1 MEGKSIGFDT
11 TERWFLF
18 APLVLL
24 VFGWF
29 QLNLFLLGHH
39 TSILSVLVLLP
50 LSYFIVDRIAPKAIS
65 KNKLSR
71 RVLLI
76 LVVTLGICELIR
88 PATSYPVH
96 YDAAYHI
103 LQASTYADILDI
115 DAFSNRIFR
124 PPLLPI
130 LLSTTLV
137 FDESG
142 SVSLMLMRFIVLLF
156 GLQTY
161 TLAKKLGASTTS
173 ATVFAVAAMTSPAVI
188 DWGARYYH
196 GVFAAMLA
204 TMVMNLLLSLD
215 WKKCSSVLMLF
226 IGFSSGGVALARYS
240 FSYLLGVI
248 GFSGLMSKKIQPMVW
263 FILGWS
269 LAVFPFML
277 NDWMEMGD
285 LLASLRPQ
293 IGAPVDRALDPVAG
307 VGWSAENFPILGYLD
322 IRLGLLSDGIWWLCL
337 GGVGLLLWGKKW
349 KELAVISAI
358 SVPHIMIYSL
368 LLGYGEV
375 RYMLLLVPLGC
386 ALAALFFDPVLYW
399 VNQLIYPQP
408 DSLETPTSIDVKKD
422 GWQPFSQYQSELGVR
437 PTLSFMVVLL
447 FVFAPFANHLYETY
461 DYHSKTEDWVMML
474 RSISEEVPENA
485 TMVASSK
492 DLQIMWLTNEY
503 SDEPTSDLNSLYSWL
518 STKDASHLITKN
530 RGNPEPCA
538 KDVTLCIEAPWLVP
552 IASRSGYNGWVVL
565 WEFDETAGEYQTSN
579 LSIEPFVKIE
589 DQWHGHEQE
598 STDLIRNDL
607 LLVKHYDDEVTLNP
621 TFFNATS
628 IEIDIVVFRFDAWP
642 SAVIDLE
649 SGGIEDIS
657 ADERF
662 YAASWNGTSFAHSGP
677 FAESNSL
684 PNSLSQSFTF
694 SPSEYGIQ
702 GASGVH
708 YIRLRAIHS

>member
-1 MEGKSIGFDT
+1 MGSESIDVDDA
-11 TERWFLF
+11 ERWFLF
-18 APLVLL
+18 APMVLL

-29 QLNLFLLGHH
+29 QLNLVLLGYN
-39 TSILSVLVLLP
+39 TSMLSVLVFLPVSFLL
-50 LSYFIVDRIAPKAIS
+50 VDRIAPKATS
-65 KNKLSR
+65 KSKSSR
-71 RVLLI
+71 KVLLI

-88 PATSYPVH
+88 PATSYPVQ

-115 DAFSNRIFR
+115 DAFSRIFR

-130 LLSTTLV
+130 LLSATLA

-142 SVSLMLMRFIVLLF
+142 SMSLILMRFIVLLL

-173 ATVFAVAAMTSPAVI
+173 ATVFAVVAMTSPAVL

-215 WKKCSSVLMLF
+215 WKKCSSILMLI

-240 FSYLLGVI
+240 FSFLLGIV

-269 LAVFPFML
+269 LAILPFML
-277 NDWMEMGD
+277 NDWMQTGD

-293 IGAPVDRALDPVAG
+293 IDAPVDRALDPVAG
-307 VGWSAENFPILGYLD
+307 VGWSSENFPILGYLE

-337 GGVGLLLWGKKW
+337 GGIVLLLRRKKW
-349 KELAVISAI
+349 KELAVLSAI
-358 SVPHIMIYSL
+358 SLPHIMIYSL

-386 ALAALFFDPVLYW
+386 ALAALFFEPMLLW
-399 VNQLIYPQP
+399 MNQLIFTRP
-408 DSLETPTSIDVKKD
+408 DTLERPATIGSNKAKEHSFRHYHT
-422 GWQPFSQYQSELGVR
+422 ELGVK
-437 PTLSFMVVLL
+437 PALSVMVVLL
-447 FVFAPFANHLYETY
+447 VVFAPFISHLNDTH

-485 TMVASSK
+485 SLVASSK
-492 DLQIMWLTNEY
+492 DTQVMWLTKEY
-503 SDEPTSDLNSLYSWL
+503 SKEPPHEFDSLYSWM
-518 STKDASHLITKN
+518 SSNHASHIITKN

-538 KDVTLCIEAPWLVP
+538 RDVMLCIEAPWLVP
-552 IASRSGYNGWVVL
+552 IASRSGTNGWMVL
-565 WEFDETAGEYQTSN
+565 WEFDETAEEHVSSN
-579 LSIEPFVKIE
+579 LSIEPFTKVE
-589 DQWHGHEQE
+589 GQWHGHEE
-598 STDLIRNDL
+598 GTTDLLRNDF
-607 LLVKHYDDEVTLNP
+607 LLVRHYDDEVTLNP
-621 TFFNATS
+621 AFANATS
-628 IEIDIVVFRFDAWP
+628 IEIDVVVFRFDAWP
-642 SAVIDLE
+642 SAAIDLE
-649 SGGIEDIS
+649 SGSIEDIS

-677 FAESNSL
+677 FEENNSL
-684 PNSLSQSFTF
+684 PSSLSQSYTF
-694 SPSEYGIQ
+694 SPSEYGN
-702 GASGVH
+702 GAASGVH
-708 YIRLRAIHS
+708 YIRLRAIYS

>member
-1 MEGKSIGFDT
+1 MGSESIDVDDA
-11 TERWFLF
+11 ERWFLF
-18 APLVLL
+18 APMVLL

-29 QLNLFLLGHH
+29 QLNLVLLGYN
-39 TSILSVLVLLP
+39 TSMLSVLVFLPVSFLL
-50 LSYFIVDRIAPKAIS
+50 VDRIAPKATS
-65 KNKLSR
+65 KSKSSR
-71 RVLLI
+71 KVLLI

-88 PATSYPVH
+88 PATSYPVQ

-103 LQASTYADILDI
+103 LQASTYADLLDI
-115 DAFSNRIFR
+115 DAFSRIFR

-130 LLSTTLV
+130 LLSATLA

-142 SVSLMLMRFIVLLF
+142 SMSLILMRFIVLLL

-173 ATVFAVAAMTSPAVI
+173 ATVFAVVAMTSPAVL

-215 WKKCSSVLMLF
+215 WKKCSSILMLI

-240 FSYLLGVI
+240 FSFLLGIV

-269 LAVFPFML
+269 LAILPFML
-277 NDWMEMGD
+277 NDWMQTGD

-293 IGAPVDRALDPVAG
+293 IDAPVDRALDPVAG
-307 VGWSAENFPILGYLD
+307 VGWSSENFPILGYLE

-337 GGVGLLLWGKKW
+337 GGIVLLLRRKKW
-349 KELAVISAI
+349 KELAVLSAI
-358 SVPHIMIYSL
+358 SLPHIMIYSL

-386 ALAALFFDPVLYW
+386 ALAALFFEPMLLW
-399 VNQLIYPQP
+399 MNQLIFTRP
-408 DSLETPTSIDVKKD
+408 DTLERPATTGSNKAKEHS
-422 GWQPFSQYQSELGVR
+422 FRQYHTELGVK
-437 PTLSFMVVLL
+437 PALSVMVVLL
-447 FVFAPFANHLYETY
+447 VVFAPFISHLNDTH

-485 TMVASSK
+485 SLVASSK
-492 DLQIMWLTNEY
+492 DKQVMWLTNEY
-503 SDEPTSDLNSLYSWL
+503 SREPPHEFDSLYSWM
-518 STKDASHLITKN
+518 SSNHASHIITRN

-538 KDVTLCIEAPWLVP
+538 RDVMLCIEAPWLVP
-552 IASRSGYNGWVVL
+552 IASRSGTNGWMVL
-565 WEFDETAGEYQTSN
+565 WEFDETAEEHVSSN
-579 LSIEPFVKIE
+579 LSIEPFTKVE
-589 DQWHGHEQE
+589 GQWHGHEE
-598 STDLIRNDL
+598 GTTDLLRNDF
-607 LLVKHYDDEVTLNP
+607 LLVRHYDDEVTLNP
-621 TFFNATS
+621 AFANATS

-642 SAVIDLE
+642 SAAIDLE
-649 SGGIEDIS
+649 SGSIEDIS

-677 FAESNSL
+677 FEENNSL
-684 PNSLSQSFTF
+684 PSSLSQSYTF
-694 SPSEYGIQ
+694 SPSEYGN
-702 GASGVH
+702 GAASGVH

>member
-1 MEGKSIGFDT
+1 MGSESIDVDDA
-11 TERWFLF
+11 ERWFLF
-18 APLVLL
+18 APMVLL

-29 QLNLFLLGHH
+29 QLNLVLLGYN
-39 TSILSVLVLLP
+39 TSMLSVLVFLPVSFLL
-50 LSYFIVDRIAPKAIS
+50 VDRIAPKATS
-65 KNKLSR
+65 KSKSSR
-71 RVLLI
+71 KVLLI

-88 PATSYPVH
+88 PATSYPVQ

-115 DAFSNRIFR
+115 DAFSRIFR

-130 LLSTTLV
+130 LLSATLA

-142 SVSLMLMRFIVLLF
+142 SMSLILMRFIVLLL

-173 ATVFAVAAMTSPAVI
+173 ATVFAVVAMTSPAVL

-215 WKKCSSVLMLF
+215 WKKCSSILMLI

-240 FSYLLGVI
+240 FSFLLGIV

-269 LAVFPFML
+269 LAILPFML
-277 NDWMEMGD
+277 NDWMQTGD

-293 IGAPVDRALDPVAG
+293 IDAPVDRALDPVAG
-307 VGWSAENFPILGYLD
+307 VGWSAENFPILGYLE

-337 GGVGLLLWGKKW
+337 GGIVLLLRRKKW
-349 KELAVISAI
+349 KELAVLSAI
-358 SVPHIMIYSL
+358 SLPHIMIYSL

-386 ALAALFFDPVLYW
+386 ALAALFFEPMLLW
-399 VNQLIYPQP
+399 MNQLIFTRP
-408 DSLETPTSIDVKKD
+408 DTLERPATIGSNKAKEHSFRHYHT
-422 GWQPFSQYQSELGVR
+422 ELGVK
-437 PTLSFMVVLL
+437 PALSVMVVLL
-447 FVFAPFANHLYETY
+447 VVFAPFISHLNDTH

-485 TMVASSK
+485 SLVASSK
-492 DLQIMWLTNEY
+492 DTQVMWLTKEY
-503 SDEPTSDLNSLYSWL
+503 SREPPHEFDSLYSWM
-518 STKDASHLITKN
+518 SSNHASHIITKN

-538 KDVTLCIEAPWLVP
+538 RDVMLCIEAPWLVP
-552 IASRSGYNGWVVL
+552 IASRSGTNGWMVL
-565 WEFDETAGEYQTSN
+565 WEFDETAEEHVSSN
-579 LSIEPFVKIE
+579 LSIEPFTKVE
-589 DQWHGHEQE
+589 GQWHGHEE
-598 STDLIRNDL
+598 GTTDLLRNDF
-607 LLVKHYDDEVTLNP
+607 LLVRHYDDEVTLNP
-621 TFFNATS
+621 AFANATS
-628 IEIDIVVFRFDAWP
+628 IEIDVVVFRFDAWP
-642 SAVIDLE
+642 SAAIDLE
-649 SGGIEDIS
+649 SGSIEDIS

-677 FAESNSL
+677 FEENNSL
-684 PNSLSQSFTF
+684 PSSLSQSYTF
-694 SPSEYGIQ
+694 SPSEYGN
-702 GASGVH
+702 GAASGVH

>member
-1 MEGKSIGFDT
+1 MGSESIDVDDA
-11 TERWFLF
+11 ERWFLF
-18 APLVLL
+18 APMVLL

-29 QLNLFLLGHH
+29 QLNLVLLGYN
-39 TSILSVLVLLP
+39 TSMLSVLVFLPVSFLL
-50 LSYFIVDRIAPKAIS
+50 VDRIAPKATS
-65 KNKLSR
+65 KSKSSR
-71 RVLLI
+71 KVLLI

-88 PATSYPVH
+88 PATSYPVQ

-115 DAFSNRIFR
+115 DAFSRIFR

-130 LLSTTLV
+130 LLSATLA

-142 SVSLMLMRFIVLLF
+142 SMSLMLMRFIVLLL

-173 ATVFAVAAMTSPAVI
+173 ATVFAVVAMTSPAVL

-215 WKKCSSVLMLF
+215 WKKCSSILMLI

-240 FSYLLGVI
+240 FSFLLGIV

-269 LAVFPFML
+269 LAILPFML
-277 NDWMEMGD
+277 NDWMQTGD

-293 IGAPVDRALDPVAG
+293 IDAPVDRALDPVAG
-307 VGWSAENFPILGYLD
+307 VGWSAENFPILGYLE

-337 GGVGLLLWGKKW
+337 GGIVLLLRRKKW
-349 KELAVISAI
+349 KELAVLSAI
-358 SVPHIMIYSL
+358 SLPHIMIYSL

-386 ALAALFFDPVLYW
+386 ALAALFFEPMLLW
-399 VNQLIYPQP
+399 MNQLIFTRP
-408 DSLETPTSIDVKKD
+408 DTLERPATIGSNKAKEHSFRHYHT
-422 GWQPFSQYQSELGVR
+422 ELGVK
-437 PTLSFMVVLL
+437 PALSVMVVLL
-447 FVFAPFANHLYETY
+447 VVFAPFISHLNDTH

-485 TMVASSK
+485 SLVASSK
-492 DLQIMWLTNEY
+492 DTQVMWLTKEY
-503 SDEPTSDLNSLYSWL
+503 SREPPHEFDSLYSWM
-518 STKDASHLITKN
+518 SSNHASHIITKN

-538 KDVTLCIEAPWLVP
+538 RDVMLCIEAPWLVP
-552 IASRSGYNGWVVL
+552 IASRSGTNGWMVL
-565 WEFDETAGEYQTSN
+565 WEFDETAEEHVSSN
-579 LSIEPFVKIE
+579 LSIEPFTKVE
-589 DQWHGHEQE
+589 GQWHGHEE
-598 STDLIRNDL
+598 GTTDLLRNDF
-607 LLVKHYDDEVTLNP
+607 LLVRHYDDEVTLNP
-621 TFFNATS
+621 AFANATS

-642 SAVIDLE
+642 SAAIDLE
-649 SGGIEDIS
+649 SGSIEDIS

-677 FAESNSL
+677 FEENNSL
-684 PNSLSQSFTF
+684 PSSLSQSYTF
-694 SPSEYGIQ
+694 SPSEYGN
-702 GASGVH
+702 GAASGVH
-708 YIRLRAIHS
+708 YIRLRAIYS

>member
-1 MEGKSIGFDT
+1 MGSESIDVDDA
-11 TERWFLF
+11 ERWFLF
-18 APLVLL
+18 APMVLL

-29 QLNLFLLGHH
+29 QLNLVLLGYN
-39 TSILSVLVLLP
+39 TSMLSVLVFLPVSFLL
-50 LSYFIVDRIAPKAIS
+50 VDRIAPKATS
-65 KNKLSR
+65 KSKSSR
-71 RVLLI
+71 KVLLI

-88 PATSYPVH
+88 PATSYPVQ

-115 DAFSNRIFR
+115 DAFSRIFR

-130 LLSTTLV
+130 LLSATLA

-142 SVSLMLMRFIVLLF
+142 SMSLILMRFIVLLL

-173 ATVFAVAAMTSPAVI
+173 ATVFAVVAMTSPAVL

-215 WKKCSSVLMLF
+215 WKKCSSILMLI

-240 FSYLLGVI
+240 FSFLLGIV

-269 LAVFPFML
+269 LAILPFML
-277 NDWMEMGD
+277 NDWMQTGD

-293 IGAPVDRALDPVAG
+293 IDAPVDRALDPVAG
-307 VGWSAENFPILGYLD
+307 VGWSSENFPILGYLE

-337 GGVGLLLWGKKW
+337 GGIVLLLRRKKW
-349 KELAVISAI
+349 KELAVLSAI
-358 SVPHIMIYSL
+358 SLPHIMIYSL

-386 ALAALFFDPVLYW
+386 ALAALFFEPMLLW
-399 VNQLIYPQP
+399 MNQLIFTRP
-408 DSLETPTSIDVKKD
+408 DTLERPATIGSNKAKEHSFRHYHT
-422 GWQPFSQYQSELGVR
+422 ELGVK
-437 PTLSFMVVLL
+437 PALSVMVVLL
-447 FVFAPFANHLYETY
+447 VVFAPFISHLNDTH

-485 TMVASSK
+485 SLVASSK
-492 DLQIMWLTNEY
+492 DKQVMWLTNEY
-503 SDEPTSDLNSLYSWL
+503 SREPPHEFDSLYSWM
-518 STKDASHLITKN
+518 SSNHASHIITRN

-538 KDVTLCIEAPWLVP
+538 RDVMLCIEAPWLVP
-552 IASRSGYNGWVVL
+552 IASRSGTNGWMVL
-565 WEFDETAGEYQTSN
+565 WEFDETAEEHVSSN
-579 LSIEPFVKIE
+579 LSIEPFTKVE
-589 DQWHGHEQE
+589 GQWHGHEE
-598 STDLIRNDL
+598 GTTDLLRNDF
-607 LLVKHYDDEVTLNP
+607 LLVRHYDDEVTLNP
-621 TFFNATS
+621 AFANATS

-642 SAVIDLE
+642 SAAIDLE
-649 SGGIEDIS
+649 SGSIEDIS

-677 FAESNSL
+677 FEENNSL
-684 PNSLSQSFTF
+684 PSSLSQSYTF
-694 SPSEYGIQ
+694 SPSEYGN
-702 GASGVH
+702 GAASGVH
-708 YIRLRAIHS
+708 YIRLRAIYS

>member
-1 MEGKSIGFDT
+1 MGSESIDVDDA
-11 TERWFLF
+11 ERWFLF
-18 APLVLL
+18 APMVLL

-29 QLNLFLLGHH
+29 QLNLVLLGYN
-39 TSILSVLVLLP
+39 TSMLSVLVILPVSFLL
-50 LSYFIVDRIAPKAIS
+50 VDRIAPKATS
-65 KNKLSR
+65 KSKSSR
-71 RVLLI
+71 KVLLI

-88 PATSYPVH
+88 PATSYPVQ

-115 DAFSNRIFR
+115 DAFSRIFR

-130 LLSTTLV
+130 LLSATLA

-142 SVSLMLMRFIVLLF
+142 SMSLILMRFIVLLL

-173 ATVFAVAAMTSPAVI
+173 ATVFAVVAMTSPAVL

-215 WKKCSSVLMLF
+215 WKKCSSILMLI

-240 FSYLLGVI
+240 FSFLLGIV

-269 LAVFPFML
+269 LAILPFML
-277 NDWMEMGD
+277 NDWMQTGD

-293 IGAPVDRALDPVAG
+293 IDAPVDRALDPVAG
-307 VGWSAENFPILGYLD
+307 VGWSSENFPILGYLE

-337 GGVGLLLWGKKW
+337 GGIVLLLRRKKW
-349 KELAVISAI
+349 KELAVLSAI
-358 SVPHIMIYSL
+358 SLPHIMIYSL

-386 ALAALFFDPVLYW
+386 ALAALFFEPMLLW
-399 VNQLIYPQP
+399 MNQLIFTRP
-408 DSLETPTSIDVKKD
+408 DTLERPATIGSNKAKEHSFRHYHT
-422 GWQPFSQYQSELGVR
+422 ELGVK
-437 PTLSFMVVLL
+437 PALSVMVVLL
-447 FVFAPFANHLYETY
+447 VVFAPFISHLNDTH

-485 TMVASSK
+485 SLVASSK
-492 DLQIMWLTNEY
+492 DKQVMWLTNEY
-503 SDEPTSDLNSLYSWL
+503 SREPPHEFDSLYSWM
-518 STKDASHLITKN
+518 SSNHASHIITKN

-538 KDVTLCIEAPWLVP
+538 RDVILCIEAPWLVP
-552 IASRSGYNGWVVL
+552 IASRSGTNGWMVL
-565 WEFDETAGEYQTSN
+565 WEFDETAEEHVSSN
-579 LSIEPFVKIE
+579 LSIEPFTKVE
-589 DQWHGHEQE
+589 GQWHGHEE
-598 STDLIRNDL
+598 GTTDLLRNDF
-607 LLVKHYDDEVTLNP
+607 LLVRHYDDEVTLNP
-621 TFFNATS
+621 AFANATS

-642 SAVIDLE
+642 SAAIDLE
-649 SGGIEDIS
+649 SGSIEDIS

-677 FAESNSL
+677 FEENNSL
-684 PNSLSQSFTF
+684 PSSLSQSYTF
-694 SPSEYGIQ
+694 SPSEYGN
-702 GASGVH
+702 GAASGVH
-708 YIRLRAIHS
+708 YIRLRAIYS

>member
-1 MEGKSIGFDT
+1 MGSESIDVDDA
-11 TERWFLF
+11 ERWFLF
-18 APLVLL
+18 APMVLL

-29 QLNLFLLGHH
+29 QLNLVLLGYN
-39 TSILSVLVLLP
+39 TSMLSVLVFLPVSFLL
-50 LSYFIVDRIAPKAIS
+50 VDRIAPKATS
-65 KNKLSR
+65 KSKSSR
-71 RVLLI
+71 KVLLI

-88 PATSYPVH
+88 PATSYPVQ

-115 DAFSNRIFR
+115 DAFSRIFR

-130 LLSTTLV
+130 LLSATLA

-142 SVSLMLMRFIVLLF
+142 SMSLILMRFIVLLL

-173 ATVFAVAAMTSPAVI
+173 ATVFAAVAMTSPAVL

-215 WKKCSSVLMLF
+215 WKKCSSILMLI

-240 FSYLLGVI
+240 FSFLLGIV

-269 LAVFPFML
+269 LAILPFML
-277 NDWMEMGD
+277 NDWMQTGD

-293 IGAPVDRALDPVAG
+293 IDAPVDRALDPVAG
-307 VGWSAENFPILGYLD
+307 VGWSAENFPILGYLE

-337 GGVGLLLWGKKW
+337 GGIVLLLRRKKW
-349 KELAVISAI
+349 KELAVLSAI
-358 SVPHIMIYSL
+358 SLPHIMIYSL

-386 ALAALFFDPVLYW
+386 ALAALFFEPMLLW
-399 VNQLIYPQP
+399 MNQLIFTRP
-408 DSLETPTSIDVKKD
+408 DTLERPATIGSNKAKEHSFRHYHT
-422 GWQPFSQYQSELGVR
+422 ELGVK
-437 PTLSFMVVLL
+437 PALSVMVVLL
-447 FVFAPFANHLYETY
+447 VVFAPFISHLNDTH

-485 TMVASSK
+485 SLVASSK
-492 DLQIMWLTNEY
+492 DTQVMWLTKEY
-503 SDEPTSDLNSLYSWL
+503 SREPPHEFDSLYSWM
-518 STKDASHLITKN
+518 SSNHASHIITKN

-538 KDVTLCIEAPWLVP
+538 RDVILCIEAPWLVP
-552 IASRSGYNGWVVL
+552 IASRSGTNGWMVL
-565 WEFDETAGEYQTSN
+565 WEFDETAEEHVSSN
-579 LSIEPFVKIE
+579 LSIEPFTKVE
-589 DQWHGHEQE
+589 GQWHGHEE
-598 STDLIRNDL
+598 GTTDLLRNDF
-607 LLVKHYDDEVTLNP
+607 LLVRHYDDEVTLNP
-621 TFFNATS
+621 AFANATS

-642 SAVIDLE
+642 SAAIDLE
-649 SGGIEDIS
+649 SGSIEDIS

-677 FAESNSL
+677 FEENNSL
-684 PNSLSQSFTF
+684 PSSLSQSYTF
-694 SPSEYGIQ
+694 SPSEYGN
-702 GASGVH
+702 GAASGVH
-708 YIRLRAIHS
+708 YIRLRAIYS

>member
-1 MEGKSIGFDT
+1 MGSESIDVDDA
-11 TERWFLF
+11 ERWFLF
-18 APLVLL
+18 APMVLL

-29 QLNLFLLGHH
+29 QLNLVLLGYN
-39 TSILSVLVLLP
+39 TSMLSVLVFLPVSFLL
-50 LSYFIVDRIAPKAIS
+50 VDRIAPKATS
-65 KNKLSR
+65 KSKSSR
-71 RVLLI
+71 KVLLI

-88 PATSYPVH
+88 PATSYPVQ

-115 DAFSNRIFR
+115 DAFSRIFR

-130 LLSTTLV
+130 LLSATLA

-142 SVSLMLMRFIVLLF
+142 SMSLMLMRFIVLLL

-173 ATVFAVAAMTSPAVI
+173 ATVFAVVAMTSPAVL

-215 WKKCSSVLMLF
+215 WKKCSSILMLI

-240 FSYLLGVI
+240 FSFLLGIV

-269 LAVFPFML
+269 LAILPFML
-277 NDWMEMGD
+277 NDWMQTGD

-293 IGAPVDRALDPVAG
+293 IDAPVDRALDPVAG
-307 VGWSAENFPILGYLD
+307 VGWSAENFPILGYLE

-337 GGVGLLLWGKKW
+337 GGIVLLLRRKKW
-349 KELAVISAI
+349 KELAVLSAI
-358 SVPHIMIYSL
+358 SLPHIMIYSL

-386 ALAALFFDPVLYW
+386 ALAALFFEPMLLW
-399 VNQLIYPQP
+399 MNQLIFTRP
-408 DSLETPTSIDVKKD
+408 DTLERPATIGSNKAKEHSFRHYHT
-422 GWQPFSQYQSELGVR
+422 ELGVK
-437 PTLSFMVVLL
+437 PALSVMVVLL
-447 FVFAPFANHLYETY
+447 VVFAPFISHLNDTH

-485 TMVASSK
+485 SLVASSK
-492 DLQIMWLTNEY
+492 DTQVMWLTKEY
-503 SDEPTSDLNSLYSWL
+503 SREPPHEFDSLYSWM
-518 STKDASHLITKN
+518 SSNHASHIITKN

-538 KDVTLCIEAPWLVP
+538 RDVMLCIEAPWLVP
-552 IASRSGYNGWVVL
+552 IASRSGTNGWMVL
-565 WEFDETAGEYQTSN
+565 WEFDETAEEHVSSN
-579 LSIEPFVKIE
+579 LSIEPFTKVE
-589 DQWHGHEQE
+589 GQWHGHEE
-598 STDLIRNDL
+598 GTTDLLRNDF
-607 LLVKHYDDEVTLNP
+607 LLVRHYDDEVTLNP
-621 TFFNATS
+621 AFANATS
-628 IEIDIVVFRFDAWP
+628 IEIDVVVFRFDAWP
-642 SAVIDLE
+642 SAAIDLE
-649 SGGIEDIS
+649 SGSIEDIS

-677 FAESNSL
+677 FEENNSL
-684 PNSLSQSFTF
+684 PSSLSQSYTF
-694 SPSEYGIQ
+694 SPSEYGN
-702 GASGVH
+702 GAASGVH
-708 YIRLRAIHS
+708 YIRLRAIYS

>member
-1 MEGKSIGFDT
+1 MGSESIDVDDA
-11 TERWFLF
+11 ERWFLF
-18 APLVLL
+18 APMVLL

-29 QLNLFLLGHH
+29 QLNLVLLGYN
-39 TSILSVLVLLP
+39 TSMLSVLVFLPVSFLL
-50 LSYFIVDRIAPKAIS
+50 VDRIAPKATS
-65 KNKLSR
+65 KSKSSR
-71 RVLLI
+71 KVLLI

-88 PATSYPVH
+88 PATSYPVQ

-115 DAFSNRIFR
+115 DAFSRIFR

-130 LLSTTLV
+130 LLSATLA

-142 SVSLMLMRFIVLLF
+142 SMSLVLMRFIVLLL

-173 ATVFAVAAMTSPAVI
+173 ATVFAVVAMTSPAVL

-215 WKKCSSVLMLF
+215 WKKCSSILMLI

-240 FSYLLGVI
+240 FSFLLGIV

-269 LAVFPFML
+269 LAILPFML
-277 NDWMEMGD
+277 NDWMQTGD

-293 IGAPVDRALDPVAG
+293 IDAPVDRALDPVAG
-307 VGWSAENFPILGYLD
+307 VGWSAENFPILGYLE

-337 GGVGLLLWGKKW
+337 GGIVLLLRRKKW
-349 KELAVISAI
+349 KELAVLSAI
-358 SVPHIMIYSL
+358 SLPHIMIYSL

-386 ALAALFFDPVLYW
+386 ALAALFFEPMLLW
-399 VNQLIYPQP
+399 MNQLIFTRP
-408 DSLETPTSIDVKKD
+408 DTLERPATIGSNKAKEHSFRHYHT
-422 GWQPFSQYQSELGVR
+422 ELGVK
-437 PTLSFMVVLL
+437 PALSVMVVLL
-447 FVFAPFANHLYETY
+447 VVFAPFISHLNDTH

-485 TMVASSK
+485 SLVASSK
-492 DLQIMWLTNEY
+492 DTQVMWLTKEY
-503 SDEPTSDLNSLYSWL
+503 SREPPHEFDSLYSWM
-518 STKDASHLITKN
+518 SSNHASHIITKN

-538 KDVTLCIEAPWLVP
+538 RDVMLCIEAPWLVP
-552 IASRSGYNGWVVL
+552 IASRSGTNGWMVL
-565 WEFDETAGEYQTSN
+565 WEFDETAEEHVSSN
-579 LSIEPFVKIE
+579 LSIEPFTKVE
-589 DQWHGHEQE
+589 GQWHGHEE
-598 STDLIRNDL
+598 GTTDLLRNDF
-607 LLVKHYDDEVTLNP
+607 LLVRHYDDEVTLNP
-621 TFFNATS
+621 AFANATS
-628 IEIDIVVFRFDAWP
+628 IEIDVVVFRFDAWP
-642 SAVIDLE
+642 SAAIDLE
-649 SGGIEDIS
+649 SGSIEDIS

-677 FAESNSL
+677 FEENNSL
-684 PNSLSQSFTF
+684 PSSLSQSYTF
-694 SPSEYGIQ
+694 SPSEYGN
-702 GASGVH
+702 GAASGVH
-708 YIRLRAIHS
+708 YIRLRAIYS

>member
-1 MEGKSIGFDT
+1 MGSESIDVDDA
-11 TERWFLF
+11 ERWFLF
-18 APLVLL
+18 APMVLL

-29 QLNLFLLGHH
+29 QLNLVLLGYN
-39 TSILSVLVLLP
+39 TSMLSVLVFLPVSFLL
-50 LSYFIVDRIAPKAIS
+50 VDRIAPKATS
-65 KNKLSR
+65 KSKSSR
-71 RVLLI
+71 KVLLI

-88 PATSYPVH
+88 PATSYPVQ

-103 LQASTYADILDI
+103 LQASTYADLLDI
-115 DAFSNRIFR
+115 DAFSRIFR

-130 LLSTTLV
+130 LLSATLA

-142 SVSLMLMRFIVLLF
+142 SMSLILMRFIVLLL

-173 ATVFAVAAMTSPAVI
+173 ATVFAAVAMTSPAVL

-215 WKKCSSVLMLF
+215 WKKCSSILMLI

-240 FSYLLGVI
+240 FSFLLGIV

-269 LAVFPFML
+269 LAILPFML
-277 NDWMEMGD
+277 NDWMQTGD

-293 IGAPVDRALDPVAG
+293 IDAPVDRALDPVAG
-307 VGWSAENFPILGYLD
+307 VGWSSENFPILGYLE

-337 GGVGLLLWGKKW
+337 GGIVLLLRRKKW
-349 KELAVISAI
+349 KELAVLSAI
-358 SVPHIMIYSL
+358 SLPHIMIYSL

-386 ALAALFFDPVLYW
+386 ALAALFFEPMLLW
-399 VNQLIYPQP
+399 MNQLIFTRP
-408 DSLETPTSIDVKKD
+408 DTLERPATTGSNKAKEHS
-422 GWQPFSQYQSELGVR
+422 FRQYHTELGVK
-437 PTLSFMVVLL
+437 PALSVMVVLL
-447 FVFAPFANHLYETY
+447 VVFAPFISHLNDTH

-485 TMVASSK
+485 SLVASSK
-492 DLQIMWLTNEY
+492 DKQVMWLTNEY
-503 SDEPTSDLNSLYSWL
+503 SREPPHEFDSLYSWM
-518 STKDASHLITKN
+518 SSNHASHIITRN

-538 KDVTLCIEAPWLVP
+538 RDVMLCIEAPWLVP
-552 IASRSGYNGWVVL
+552 IASRSGTNGWMVL
-565 WEFDETAGEYQTSN
+565 WEFDETAEEHVSSN
-579 LSIEPFVKIE
+579 LSIEPFTKVE
-589 DQWHGHEQE
+589 DQWHGHEE
-598 STDLIRNDL
+598 GTTDLLRNDF
-607 LLVKHYDDEVTLNP
+607 LLVRHYDDEVTLNP
-621 TFFNATS
+621 AFANATS

-642 SAVIDLE
+642 SAAIDLE
-649 SGGIEDIS
+649 SGSIEDIS

-677 FAESNSL
+677 FEENNSL
-684 PNSLSQSFTF
+684 PSSLSQSYTF
-694 SPSEYGIQ
+694 SPSEYGN
-702 GASGVH
+702 GAASGVH